1 MEIVHGQMMIVE
13 VMTAEVTK
21 VVAMGE
27 AAAETAMGAAGAAR
41 YGVDLSQRD
50 CEQNGRGNGDAFS

>member
-1 MEIVHGQMMIVE
+1 MMIVE